1 VPLVELVGEARRRV
15 VGLSARHQLVRNV
28 DAYRLGCLEI
38 DEELYFR
45 LLDREV
51 ARFGT
56 LKYFIEVDSR
66 AAGLEIDIVRLLY
79 KCAMVPNRGRGHM
92 SVRRRVTG
100 RGRRAGLP
108 LIVASIAVLPALAGC
123 SSSASTDYAA
133 DAYPSQSLANLIK
146 GSLDSPPPARTAA
159 PPAPPSS
166 STAAAAQ
173 LGPAAPSDSATV
185 AAARAPSTP
194 ADDSDLA
201 GVYPSVSLIELL
213 SGSTKPATH

>member
-1 VPLVELVGEARRRV
+1 MPIALAVLRLM
-15 VGLSARHQLVRNV
+15 RNSTFV
-28 DAYRLGCLEI
+28 CSTG
-38 DEELYFR
+38 R
-45 LLDREV
+45 LLGL
-51 ARFGT
+51 APY
-56 LKYFIEVDSR
+56 KYLIEIDSR

-79 KCAMVPNRGRGHM
+79 KCAMVPNRGRGHV
-92 SVRRRVTG
+92 SVRRRVPG

-108 LIVASIAVLPALAGC
+108 LIVASIAVALAGC

-166 STAAAAQ
+166 STAAAGQ
-173 LGPAAPSDSATV
+173 PGPAAPSDSATV
-185 AAARAPSTP
+185 AAVARAPSTP

-213 SGSTKPATH
+213 SGSTKPVSH

>member
-1 VPLVELVGEARRRV
+1 
-15 VGLSARHQLVRNV
+15 
-28 DAYRLGCLEI
+28 
-38 DEELYFR
+38 
-45 LLDREV
+45 
-51 ARFGT
+51 
-56 LKYFIEVDSR
+56 
-66 AAGLEIDIVRLLY
+66 
-79 KCAMVPNRGRGHM
+79 M

-123 SSSASTDYAA
+123 SSSASPDYAA